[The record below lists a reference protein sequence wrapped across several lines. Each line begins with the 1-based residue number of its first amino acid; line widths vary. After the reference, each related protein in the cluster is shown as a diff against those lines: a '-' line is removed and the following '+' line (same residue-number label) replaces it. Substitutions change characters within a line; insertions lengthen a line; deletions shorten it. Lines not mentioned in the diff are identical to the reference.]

1 LLCVSSA
8 AHPEKHFVANQ
19 PRKGFRIMRVFKN
32 RAPALRI
39 AALLLATIAFSFNP
53 NNPNVRAGV
62 IKTAVAAAS
71 DADVK
76 PYTDEY
82 DVTARVAR
90 VSLLRGDVQLLR
102 AGINTHWER
111 ATLNLPLVEGDTLAT
126 GHDAHVE
133 IQVDARNFVRVGEDA
148 SLRLVTLRDEG
159 IAFSLEAGTASVRL
173 ARFDRDKEYF
183 EVDGP
188 KTTVAAERTGLYRM
202 DVSPNGNVRV
212 TVRDNGQARI
222 YSDTSGFTL
231 RDGKTAQ
238 LITNG
243 AEAGDWDMSAAAS
256 RDSWDDWTNQ
266 RERYLA
272 SRLRYENRDRY
283 YDRDVWGAEEL
294 DAYGDWVNTND
305 YGWIWRPRVTVVNN
319 YYNWTPYRYGHWRWC
334 SPYGWTWI
342 ADEEWGWAPYHYGR
356 WVNYDNYWCWVPH
369 ACRNCGR
376 SWWRPALV
384 AFVYLPTSYGE
395 HVAWYPLGYNQHDP
409 RGRYYKQPV
418 RDSLT
423 PLRAGEIADLQRINP
438 AYQRAVTTL
447 PARDFGA
454 GTGRAQPAAP
464 ELARRAVTSDPVR
477 GRLPIAPVNVDA
489 NNTGSVS
496 GRTRAGG
503 TGIGAGVGAK
513 GERMAR
519 PAVMDSARLPERQ
532 MGAGA
537 RQPGVALDD
546 ELRRARVYRGRDPRS
561 SVSDAVN
568 VNGLPRTSDT
578 GVVARPDNPKSRRS
592 IERPRLENENAG
604 SSEPS
609 VLRPAR
615 PRSPDPQDERSARP
629 GVTRET
635 PDEVREQM
643 PRREQPER
651 RERRPLPR
659 PQPEQNA
666 PSAPPIERAAPP
678 TERAAPP
685 PRSEPPAER
694 HERPSEP
701 PPSAPEPSRPVERER
716 PPAAPPAREQRAE
729 PREAPAAHPARSEP
743 ARPEQRDQS

>member
-1 LLCVSSA
+1 
-8 AHPEKHFVANQ
+8 
-19 PRKGFRIMRVFKN
+19 MRVFKN

-53 NNPNVRAGV
+53 NNSNVRAGV

-102 AGINTHWER
+102 AGINQRWER

-159 IAFSLEAGTASVRL
+159 IAFSLEAGTAIVRL

-183 EVDGP
+183 EMDGP

-243 AEAGDWDMSAAAS
+243 AEAGDWDLSAAAS
-256 RDSWDDWTNQ
+256 RDSWDDWTNT

-283 YDRDVWGAEEL
+283 YDQDVWGAEEL
-294 DAYGDWVNTND
+294 DAYGDWVYAND

-319 YYNWTPYRYGHWRWC
+319 YYNWAPYRYGHWRWC

-395 HVAWYPLGYNQHDP
+395 NVAWYPLGYNQHDP

-454 GTGRAQPAAP
+454 GTGRAQPATP
-464 ELARRAVTSDPVR
+464 ELARRAATADPVR
-477 GRLPIAPVNVDA
+477 GRLPIAPVNNDA
-489 NNTGSVS
+489 NNTGSIS

-519 PAVMDSARLPERQ
+519 PAMMDAARLPERQ

-546 ELRRARVYRGRDPRS
+546 ELRRARVYRGRDPRA

-568 VNGLPRTSDT
+568 VNGLPRASDT
-578 GVVARPDNPKSRRS
+578 GVVARPDNPKSQRS
-592 IERPRLENENAG
+592 IERRRIENENAG

-615 PRSPDPQDERSARP
+615 PRSPDPQEERSARP

-651 RERRPLPR
+651 RERRPVPR

-666 PSAPPIERAAPP
+666 PTAPPFERSAPP
-678 TERAAPP
+678 TERVA
-685 PRSEPPAER
+685 
-694 HERPSEP
+694 
-701 PPSAPEPSRPVERER
+701 PPSALEPSRPAERER
-716 PPAAPPAREQRAE
+716 PPAAAPPAREQRAE
-729 PREAPAAHPARSEP
+729 PREAPAHPASRNEP
-743 ARPEQRDQS
+743 ARPEQRDQL